1 MARGSWPHGHASIA
15 RTPSVVCEGWCPFPF
30 LSFPCATVY
39 VLAKKRGFVRCLIH
53 GPPPVQ
59 VEAAHARAS
68 GGGEPVLLL

>member
-1 MARGSWPHGHASIA
+1 MAMQASHA
-15 RTPSVVCEGWCPFPF
+15 RPRLCVRDGVPF